1 MTEPVS
7 VEIFTIGNEILTGEI
22 QDTNT
27 CWLCRE
33 LNHLGGRVAR
43 CTVLRDDQRIIAL
56 ELRAALG
63 RGTRV
68 ILTSGGLGPTADDL
82 TLAAVAEGA
91 GVPLRLHEGALG
103 MVRQSYDDLHDR
115 GILEVGGLNPARE
128 KMAHLPAGAS
138 PLTNPVGTAP
148 AVLLQLGAATVI
160 SLPGVP
166 PELHGIF
173 HSSLQPFLR
182 QTFQGGLS
190 ALHTLTVCCNDE
202 SLLEP
207 LLSRVVPAHPGVY
220 IKSLATR
227 PGEMAELDIFLTAT
241 GSDRAAVQSLID
253 AALKDLR
260 EGLGALDISH
270 RDKPGLG

>member
-7 VEIFTIGNEILTGEI
+7 VEIFTVGNEILTGEI

-33 LNHLGGRVAR
+33 FNHLGVRVAR
-43 CTVLRDDQRIIAL
+43 CTVLRDDLRVIAL
-56 ELRAALG
+56 ELRAALA
-63 RGTRV
+63 RGTRM

-91 GVPLRLHEGALG
+91 GVPLLLHEEALR

-138 PLTNPVGTAP
+138 PLANPVGTAP
-148 AVLLQLGAATVI
+148 GVLLQLGKTAVV

-207 LLSRVVPAHPGVY
+207 LLSRVVPAHPEVY